1 MSRDRPIIFLALGQT
16 LVWAGLYY
24 VFPALLVRWEQSLG
38 WSKADLTAAI
48 TLAVFV
54 SALCSPFAGR
64 LIDSGKGAQMMAGCT
79 MLGGLCLFTLSFV
92 TTLTG
97 FYLVWGAIGVA
108 LAGCLYEPCFAL
120 ITRARGVNAKQGI
133 ILVTLIAGFA
143 SSISFPTVH
152 ALSEAFGWR
161 ASLRVLALI
170 VIVVGT
176 PLMWIGA
183 SLVEQ
188 AGNASFSRPGSQ
200 ERHRHA
206 FLATPVFWFLAL
218 GFALG
223 GLLHGVT
230 LHHLLPI
237 LFDRGIHID
246 VAIMAASF
254 IGPMQ
259 VAGRLAMMA
268 AEKHVSN
275 HGIAITC
282 FILMGSSILL
292 LMGSASTPALLV
304 GFVILYG
311 GSYGIVSIIR
321 PVITREI
328 LGDQNFGAKS
338 GALAALYLTGSAS
351 APFLGSVVWG
361 IGGYDLVLPLLVG
374 IAVIALL
381 LYLTAHRLAS
391 TISM

>member
-1 MSRDRPIIFLALGQT
+1 MSRDRPIIYLALGQT
-16 LVWAGLYY
+16 VVWAGLYY

-48 TLAVFV
+48 TLAVFI

-64 LIDSGKGAQMMAGCT
+64 LIDAGKGARMMAGCT
-79 MLGGLCLFTLSFV
+79 ILGGLCLFTLSFV
-92 TTLTG
+92 TTLTQ
-97 FYLVWGAIGVA
+97 FYLVWGAIGMA

-120 ITRARGVNAKQGI
+120 ITRARGGNAKQGI

-152 ALSEAFGWR
+152 TLAEAFGWR
-161 ASLRVLALI
+161 IALRVLAL
-170 VIVVGT
+170 VVVVVGT
-176 PLMWIGA
+176 PLMWAGA

-188 AGNASFSRPGSQ
+188 AGKVNLSRRASHDI
-200 ERHRHA
+200 HRHA
-206 FLATPVFWFLAL
+206 FLAAPVFWFLAL

-223 GLLHGVT
+223 GMLHGVT

-292 LMGSASTPALLV
+292 LMGSGSTPALLV

-321 PVITREI
+321 PVITREV
-328 LGDQNFGAKS
+328 LGEHNFGAKS
-338 GALAALYLTGSAS
+338 GALAALYLTGTAS
-351 APFLGSVVWG
+351 APFLGSIVWG
-361 IGGYDLVLPLLVG
+361 IGGYNLVLPCLMG

-381 LYLTAHRLAS
+381 LYLTAHRLAVV
-391 TISM
+391 T